1 MFILFLMAFK
11 LFKAATEAELV
22 EEPACMF
29 CLEFVS
35 TPPWLELMVAAAASI
50 LKMDSESMLEFV

>member
-1 MFILFLMAFK
+1 MAFK

-29 CLEFVS
+29 CLEFVL